1 LENREKLVKDEYNIL
16 VNEHEKLIK
25 IIKNLEKQKN
35 DVGYISEI
43 ESLIEEIYN
52 VNDFS
57 TAKINNNAKTL
68 KNKEVNIVKDV
79 LDDLKV
85 FLESITIY

>member
-1 LENREKLVKDEYNIL
+1 LKNREKLVKDEYNIL
-16 VNEHEKLIK
+16 VTEHEKLIK

-43 ESLIEEIYN
+43 ESLIEDIYK

-57 TAKINNNAKTL
+57 IARINNNAKTL

-79 LDDLKV
+79 LDDLRV